1 MTRLV
6 PIVIL
11 ALAAGCARGA
21 TVGSPGG
28 PAGSRS
34 GGPEATAVMH
44 DATGRTLGTLTLV
57 DGSQGI
63 LVSGRLT
70 GLPPGQHAL
79 HLHTAGQCDAPAF
92 TTAGGHW
99 NPTGRE
105 HGTMNPNGP
114 HFGDLPTITVG
125 ADSAVTI
132 TAVTPGGTLR
142 GANALLD
149 ADGAAVVIHAVADDN
164 RSNPAGN
171 AGSRIACGVV
181 TAR

>member
-1 MTRLV
+1 MTRLA
-6 PIVIL
+6 PIV
-11 ALAAGCARGA
+11 ALAIAAACARSA
-21 TVGSPGG
+21 SVGSP
-28 PAGSRS
+28 AGSSPSR
-34 GGPEATAVMH
+34 GVGPEATAVMH
-44 DATGRTLGTLTLV
+44 DASGRTLGTLTLV

-63 LVSGRLT
+63 IVSGRLT

-79 HLHTAGQCDAPAF
+79 HLHAVGRCDAPAF

-125 ADSAVTI
+125 SDSAVTI
-132 TAVTPGGTLR
+132 TSATPGGTLR
-142 GANALLD
+142 GTNALLD

-164 RSNPAGN
+164 RTNPAGN
-171 AGSRIACGVV
+171 AGARIACGVV